1 MAESLHELML
11 ENLADIYD
19 AEKQA
24 SKLLPR
30 MLRAA
35 SSPDVKK
42 AFQDHIEQTTRQIQ
56 RLEEIFQKLEAPAKS
71 KACLGMQGLVAE
83 TDEHMAQELPPEYMD
98 TALVASEQ
106 KAEHYEIAAYTFA
119 HELAEMSGEKHA
131 ARLLR
136 QTLAE
141 EERMSRKLAQIST
154 RWLRKTV
161 REEEKLHR
169 QAA

>member
-1 MAESLHELML
+1 MAENLQELMI

-24 SKLLPR
+24 SKVLPR
-30 MLRAA
+30 MLKAA

-42 AFQDHIEQTTRQIQ
+42 AFEDHIEQTKKQVQ
-56 RLEEIFQKLEAPAKS
+56 RIEEIFQKLGVPAKS
-71 KACLGMQGLVAE
+71 KPCLGMQGLVGETEEHINEEAE
-83 TDEHMAQELPPEYMD
+83 PEFKD
-98 TALVASEQ
+98 AALVASEQ

-119 HELAEMSGEKHA
+119 HELAELTGQKHA

-141 EERMSRKLAQIST
+141 EERMSRKLGQIST

-161 REEEKLHR
+161 REEQKQHR